1 VPDLTGTKPLVEAVG
16 YARALEICATARFVG
31 ADEALALGLATV
43 VCPAGELDDTV
54 ADLVAALTAAPTGAV
69 REAKALLQSA
79 SARSLDE
86 QRRSEREA
94 QVRRLHD
101 LAAQAGGRS
110 G

>member
-1 VPDLTGTKPLVEAVG
+1 
-16 YARALEICATARFVG
+16 
-31 ADEALALGLATV
+31 
-43 VCPAGELDDTV
+43 
-54 ADLVAALTAAPTGAV
+54 VAALTAAPAGAV

-101 LAAQAGGRS
+101 LAALAGGRS